1 MLIETLLLALRAI
14 RQNTL
19 RSALTA
25 LGIIIGV
32 AAVTA
37 LVTIGNGTTA
47 SVVSGVSRLGSNL
60 LTVRPG
66 APGGSP
72 GGARSTAKQFTAAD
86 AAAIM
91 DQVPGV
97 KVVAPVASGR
107 TTAIV
112 GNQNWSTSVAGTD
125 DGYFEAGQWTL
136 ALGRLFTDSEIRGG
150 SAVCV
155 IGQTVRQHL
164 FGNADPVG
172 QALRLQ
178 RIPCNVVGL
187 LASKG
192 AGGFGMDQDDIVAIP
207 LRAFQRRIAG
217 NTDVDYINVAAQA
230 DTTTATVQADV
241 ETLLRQRRRVGA
253 GDKDDF
259 SVFDMTQIT
268 STLSTITTVLTG
280 LLAAVAAVSLLVG
293 GIGIMNIMLV
303 SITERTREIG
313 IRLAIGALRSQVLA
327 QFLVEA
333 VVLSLAGGLIGIA
346 LGLALAVVGVH
357 LINVPFV
364 FDPTIVVEAFA
375 FSGIVGVIFG
385 YFPARRAAG
394 LNPIEALRHE

>member
-66 APGGSP
+66 ASGGSP

-136 ALGRLFTDSEIRGG
+136 ASGRLFTDSEIRGG
-150 SAVCV
+150 SAVCI

-178 RIPCNVVGL
+178 RMPCNVVGL

-230 DTTTATVQADV
+230 DTTTATAQADGRNAA
-241 ETLLRQRRRVGA
+241 TAAPSSWSRRQRRLLGVRHDADHQHPVDHHDRPDGTSGGGSSRQPSGWRHRDHEHHAGVDHRADTRNRHSARNRRATQSGVGA
-253 GDKDDF
+253 
-259 SVFDMTQIT
+259 
-268 STLSTITTVLTG
+268 
-280 LLAAVAAVSLLVG
+280 VSG
-293 GIGIMNIMLV
+293 
-303 SITERTREIG
+303 
-313 IRLAIGALRSQVLA
+313 
-327 QFLVEA
+327 
-333 VVLSLAGGLIGIA
+333 
-346 LGLALAVVGVH
+346 
-357 LINVPFV
+357 
-364 FDPTIVVEAFA
+364 
-375 FSGIVGVIFG
+375 
-385 YFPARRAAG
+385 
-394 LNPIEALRHE
+394 